1 MLEARSV
8 AVVGASARPDS
19 FGEQM
24 IHELVRGGYDG
35 SIFPVNPRYEDV
47 GGLTCVPSLK
57 EVPAGV
63 ELAILGVPNPK
74 LEEQLSLVGSL
85 GIPAAVIF
93 ASCYEET
100 PPGETPLAQRL
111 TDIAWNAGMSVCGG
125 NCMGFLNLERG
136 LRACGYAMPGDMGPG
151 HITFISHSG
160 SAFAAFAYNDRRL
173 RFNLLVSSGQEFVT
187 TAADYLSYAL
197 RLESTR
203 VVGMFLE
210 SVRDP
215 APFRAALA
223 DAAERSIPVVVLKV
237 GRDPT
242 ARALVAAHS
251 GALAGDDTA
260 YEALFE
266 AYGVMRVS
274 SLGEMADVMELCAPG
289 RRAAAGGLASIHD
302 SGGERAHLV
311 DAGAEVGVRF
321 ADIADETKG
330 RLEAVLEEGL
340 PAVNPLDAW
349 GTGNDYEPIYSECID
364 ALMADP
370 NTAATTLCVDLTTEM
385 YPEGGYVRVA
395 KEAWATST
403 KPFAVLSNL
412 PSAIEPRD
420 ALSIREAG
428 IPILE
433 GTHSGLRA
441 FRHLFEYRD
450 RLPPPG
456 STATTPDQAR
466 ATRWGHR
473 LRANGSLD
481 EVETLALLADYGVPA
496 VESIVVSDVGSA
508 VTAASRIGGAVAL
521 KTAAEGIGHKSD
533 VGGVSLGLLG
543 EAAVTRAYEDIS
555 GRLGERVIVSAMA
568 TTGTEMALGIVHD
581 DQFGPMVMVA
591 AGGILIELLGDR
603 RFALPPISEERA
615 LKMVDSLRSRPLL
628 EGLRGAPHVGVGAL
642 VGAVTAMSQLAVELG
657 DYIDAL
663 DVNPIIVGLQ
673 QAVAVD
679 ALLVPRADQ
688 SGQPV

>member
-8 AVVGASARPDS
+8 AVVGASARSDS
-19 FGEQM
+19 FGEQL
-24 IHELVRGGYDG
+24 IRELKRGGYDG
-35 SIFPVNPRYEDV
+35 SVFPVNPRYEDV
-47 GGLTCVPSLK
+47 GGLTCVPSL
-57 EVPAGV
+57 EDVPAGV

-74 LEEQLSLVGSL
+74 LEEQLSLAGSL

-100 PPGETPLAQRL
+100 PPGETPLSQRL
-111 TDIAWNAGMSVCGG
+111 TEIASNAGMSVCGG

-136 LRACGYAMPGDMGPG
+136 LRACGYPMPDDMEPG

-173 RFNLLVSSGQEFVT
+173 RFNLLVSSGQELVT
-187 TAADYLSYAL
+187 TAADYLFYAL

-223 DAAERSIPVVVLKV
+223 DAAERDIPVVVLKV

-242 ARALVAAHS
+242 ARALVTAHS
-251 GALAGDDTA
+251 GALAGDDAA

-302 SGGERAHLV
+302 SGGERAHIV

-321 ADIADETKG
+321 ADIADETKV

-364 ALMADP
+364 ALMTDSD
-370 NTAATTLCVDLTTEM
+370 TAATTLCVDLTTEM

-420 ALSIREAG
+420 ALSIRDAS

-433 GTHSGLRA
+433 GTHNGLHA

-450 RLPPPG
+450 RLAPPG
-456 STATTPDQAR
+456 STEAVPDEAR
-466 ATRWGHR
+466 ATRWGDR
-473 LRANGSLD
+473 LRTGDPLNA
-481 EVETLALLADYGVPA
+481 VETLALLADYGVPV

-508 VTAASRIGGAVAL
+508 VTAATRMGGAVVL
-521 KTAAEGIGHKSD
+521 KTAADGVGHKSD
-533 VGGVSLGLLG
+533 AGGVALELVG
-543 EAAVTRAYEDIS
+543 EAAVAQAYEDIS
-555 GRLGERVIVSAMA
+555 ARLGERVTVSAMA
-568 TTGTEMALGIVHD
+568 VPGVEMAIGIVHD
-581 DQFGPMVMVA
+581 DQFGPLVMVA

-603 RFALPPISEERA
+603 RFALPPVSEERA
-615 LKMVDSLRSRPLL
+615 TRMVHSLRSRPLL
-628 EGLRGAPHVGVGAL
+628 DGLRGAPRVSVQAL
-642 VGAVTAMSQLAVELG
+642 VSAVTAVSQLAVELG
-657 DYIDAL
+657 DHIEAL
-663 DVNPIIVGLQ
+663 DVNPIIVEPQG
-673 QAVAVD
+673 AVAVD
-679 ALLVPRADQ
+679 ALLVPRAGQ
-688 SGQPV
+688 LGQPV

>member
-8 AVVGASARPDS
+8 AVVGASARADS
-19 FGEQM
+19 FGQQL
-24 IHELVRGGYDG
+24 IHELKRGGYDG
-35 SIFPVNPRYEDV
+35 GIFPVNPRYEEV
-47 GGLTCVPSLK
+47 GGLKCFPSLDD
-57 EVPAGV
+57 VPAGV
-63 ELAILGVPNPK
+63 DLAILAVPNPK
-74 LEEQLSLVGSL
+74 LEEQLAVAGSRE
-85 GIPAAVIF
+85 IPAAVIF
-93 ASCYEET
+93 ASCFEET
-100 PPGETPLAQRL
+100 PRGEVPLAQRL
-111 TDIAWNAGMSVCGG
+111 TAIASDAGISVCGG

-136 LRACGYAMPGDMGPG
+136 LRACGYAMPPDMEPG

-160 SAFAAFAYNDRRL
+160 SAFAALAYNDRRL

-223 DAAERSIPVVVLKV
+223 DAAERDIPVVVLKV

-251 GALAGDDTA
+251 GALAGDDAA

-302 SGGERAHLV
+302 SGGERAHFV

-321 ADIADETKG
+321 AGISDETKV

-349 GTGNDYEPIYSECID
+349 GTGNDYEPIYSECIH

-370 NTAATTLCVDLTTEM
+370 DTAATTLCVDLTTEM

-420 ALSIREAG
+420 ALSIRDAG

-433 GTHSGLRA
+433 GTHSGLHA
-441 FRHLFEYRD
+441 FRHLFEHRD
-450 RLPPPG
+450 RLAPPG
-456 STATTPDQAR
+456 STETASDEAR
-466 ATRWGHR
+466 VTRWRDR

-481 EVETLALLADYGVPA
+481 EVETLTLLADYGVPV
-496 VESIVVSDVGSA
+496 VESIVVSDAGSA
-508 VTAASRIGGAVAL
+508 LTAASRIGGAVVL
-521 KTAAEGIGHKSD
+521 KTAAEGIGHKSE

-555 GRLGERVIVSAMA
+555 GRLGERVTVSAMA
-568 TTGTEMALGIVHD
+568 NRGIEMALGIVHD
-581 DQFGPMVMVA
+581 DQFGPLVMVA

-603 RFALPPISEERA
+603 RFALPPVSEARA
-615 LKMVDSLRSRPLL
+615 TRMVDSLRSRSMLD
-628 EGLRGAPHVGVGAL
+628 GLRGAPPVSVKAL
-642 VGAVTAMSQLAVELG
+642 VSAVTAVAQLAVELG
-657 DYIDAL
+657 DRIEAL
-663 DVNPIIVGLQ
+663 DVNPIIVGPQ
-673 QAVAVD
+673 GAVAVD
-679 ALLVPRADQ
+679 ALVVPRASQ

>member
-19 FGEQM
+19 FGQQL
-24 IHELVRGGYDG
+24 IHELERGGYEGD
-35 SIFPVNPRYEDV
+35 IFPVNPRYAEV
-47 GGLTCVPSLK
+47 GGMKCFPSLDD
-57 EVPAGV
+57 VPAGV
-63 ELAILGVPNPK
+63 ALAILGVPNPK
-74 LEEQLSLVGSL
+74 LEEQLALAGSL

-93 ASCYEET
+93 ASCFEET
-100 PPGETPLAQRL
+100 PPGEIPLSQRL
-111 TDIAWNAGMSVCGG
+111 TAIASDAGMSVCGG

-136 LRACGYAMPGDMGPG
+136 LRACGYAMPGDMEPG

-223 DAAERSIPVVVLKV
+223 DAAERDIPVVVLKV

-251 GALAGDDTA
+251 GALAGDDAA

-289 RRAAAGGLASIHD
+289 RRAATGGLASIHD
-302 SGGERAHLV
+302 SGGERAHFV

-321 ADIADETKG
+321 AGISDETKL

-349 GTGNDYEPIYSECID
+349 GTGNDYESIYSECID
-364 ALMADP
+364 ALMTDSD
-370 NTAATTLCVDLTTEM
+370 TAATTLCVDLTTEM

-403 KPFAVLSNL
+403 KPFALLSNL

-420 ALSIREAG
+420 ALSIRDAG

-433 GTHSGLRA
+433 GTHSGLHA

-450 RLPPPG
+450 RLAPPG
-456 STATTPDQAR
+456 STEAVSDEGR
-466 ATRWGHR
+466 ATRWGDR
-473 LRANGSLD
+473 LRASGSLD
-481 EVETLALLADYGVPA
+481 EVETLALLGDYGIPV
-496 VESIVVSDVGSA
+496 VESVVVSDAGSA
-508 VTAASRIGGAVAL
+508 LTAASRIGGAVVL

-555 GRLGERVIVSAMA
+555 RRLGERVIVSAMA
-568 TTGTEMALGIVHD
+568 TRGMDMALGIVHD
-581 DQFGPMVMVA
+581 DQFGPLVMVA

-615 LKMVDSLRSRPLL
+615 LKMVDSLWSRPLL
-628 EGLRGAPHVGVGAL
+628 EGLRGAPRGNVGAL
-642 VGAVTAMSQLAVELG
+642 VRAVIALSQLAVELG

-663 DVNPIIVGLQ
+663 DVNPIIVGPQ
-673 QAVAVD
+673 GAVAVD
-679 ALLVPRADQ
+679 ALLVPRTGQ